1 MSGRRKDLWQALLST
16 GHELATEADYEHG
29 YRREIRSDL
38 RRYVTFLIGKEIYG
52 LPIDVIVEIAK
63 PFDTTL
69 VPRTPEFLIGIGN
82 VRGMVMPV
90 IDLPTRLRMGRAELS
105 NDARVLIV
113 RHEQENYALIVD
125 RVLEVLPLAPEDLEE
140 TPGGI
145 GSSRAEFILAI
156 GRDQGRLI
164 IVLDLE
170 RVLDIRSLIEARVQR
185 GREQRRRRRSGGPEH
200 G

>member
-1 MSGRRKDLWQALLST
+1 MSDERQNRDLWQALLST

-38 RRYVTFLIGKEIYG
+38 RRYVTFYIGKEVYG
-52 LPIDVIVEIAK
+52 LPIDAIVEIAK
-63 PFDTTL
+63 PFATTL

-82 VRGMVMPV
+82 VRGLVMPV

-105 NDARVLIV
+105 AEARVLIV
-113 RHEQENYALIVD
+113 RHDGENYALIVD

-140 TPGGI
+140 APGGI
-145 GSSRAEFILAI
+145 GSSKAEFIAAI
-156 GRDQGRLI
+156 GRDKKRLI

-170 RVLDIRSLIEARVQR
+170 TVLDIESIIRDGLRREKA
-185 GREQRRRRRSGGPEH
+185 GRLNG
-200 G
+200 